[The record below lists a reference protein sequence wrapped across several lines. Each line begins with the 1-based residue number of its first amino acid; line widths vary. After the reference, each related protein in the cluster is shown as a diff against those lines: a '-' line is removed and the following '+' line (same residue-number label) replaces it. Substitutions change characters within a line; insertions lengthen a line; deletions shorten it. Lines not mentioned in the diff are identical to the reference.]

1 MIIQENLLVAVNQL
15 KSGKMRSLLTT
26 LGITIGIGTV
36 IFIVAVLEGYN
47 KSITEE
53 LNILGANTFQVQKR
67 DINTGIQVGHQHRE
81 FRKDLKR
88 ELAVAIRE
96 NCDMIEAVGAE
107 VWQYGQSIHYKD
119 KHTNPNIMV
128 AGAEPEFFVNN
139 GYFVESGRF
148 LTPEDI
154 ASHKKVTVLG
164 MDAVD
169 VLFPFENPIGK
180 LVRIAGQKYQVV
192 GTLERLGNST
202 FGESRDNVGKKP
214 LCKSNLAC

>member
-1 MIIQENLLVAVNQL
+1 MIFQENLLVAVNQL
-15 KSGKMRSLLTT
+15 KSGKMRSILTT

-67 DINTGIQVGHQHRE
+67 DVNTGIQMGHRRRE
-81 FRKDLKR
+81 FRKDLKK
-88 ELAVAIRE
+88 ELAIAVRE

-107 VWQYGQSIHYKD
+107 VWRYGQSIHYKE
-119 KHTNPNIMV
+119 KHTNPNILV
-128 AGAEPEFFVNN
+128 AGGEPEFFINN
-139 GYFVESGRF
+139 GYFIESGRF

-154 ASHKKVTVLG
+154 ASHKKVAVVG

-169 VLFPFENPIGK
+169 VLFPFEDPIGK
-180 LVRIAGQKYQVV
+180 LIRIAVKNF
-192 GTLERLGNST
+192 RLWVHWNDW
-202 FGESRDNVGKKP
+202 EIQP
-214 LCKSNLAC
+214 LVKAGIML